1 MLTKMKGKS
10 EGAAPGMNTRSSSK
24 AHKSSSQFDLLVPS
38 NMLIIRKDI
47 LKLASCSA
55 QSA

>member
-1 MLTKMKGKS
+1 MKGKS